1 MAVPTTAYCP
11 YSVLLL
17 FVLLTACGDGGSS
30 PTTPPTP
37 TPPTPVATSVTVS
50 PTSLS
55 FTSIGATQQFSATVK
70 DQNGATMA
78 SATVMW
84 STSDLTVATP
94 TTSGLVKSVGVGT
107 ATITAASGSA
117 SATGTVEVTLSTAG
131 LWNSINAGYFH
142 TCGVTTEDAGYCW
155 GDNYTGQLGTG
166 SDTDFTIVPVEVSGG
181 HTWTSI
187 NGGANHT
194 CGMTTDGSG
203 YCWGLNDGG
212 QLGNG
217 LTTDISHGP
226 DEVSGGHTWTSIHAG
241 GSHTCGVTTDGGGYC
256 WGDNSAG
263 QLGTG
268 SDTSSAVPVE
278 ATGGHTWTS
287 IYAGGGTTCGVTTDG
302 SGYCWGTT
310 FSGQLGN
317 GLTNDISHSPVEVSD
332 GHTWTSINAG
342 IGHTCGVTTDGSGYC
357 WGDNYGGQ
365 LGNGSDTGIST
376 VPVEVSGGYTWASI
390 NAGVSHT
397 CGVTTDGS
405 GYCWGLNVIG
415 QLGNPSTNEI
425 TTVPVEVSG
434 GHAWTSS
441 TGAGYHTCDLTVEGG
456 GYCWGLN
463 ETGQVGDGTI
473 ISRYTPVKVVTPWDS

>member
-1 MAVPTTAYCP
+1 MAMPTTAYCP

-37 TPPTPVATSVTVS
+37 TPPIPVATSVTVS

-55 FTSIGATQQFSATVK
+55 FTAIGETQQLSATVK

-94 TTSGLVKSVGVGT
+94 SSSGLVKSVGVGT

-203 YCWGLNDGG
+203 YCWGANDGG

-226 DEVSGGHTWTSIHAG
+226 DEISG
-241 GSHTCGVTTDGGGYC
+241 
-256 WGDNSAG
+256 
-263 QLGTG
+263 
-268 SDTSSAVPVE
+268 
-278 ATGGHTWTS
+278 
-287 IYAGGGTTCGVTTDG
+287 
-302 SGYCWGTT
+302 
-310 FSGQLGN
+310 
-317 GLTNDISHSPVEVSD
+317 

-342 IGHTCGVTTDGSGYC
+342 SSHTCGVTTEGSGYC
-357 WGDNYGGQ
+357 WGDNYAGQ
-365 LGNGSDTGIST
+365 LGN
-376 VPVEVSGGYTWASI
+376 
-390 NAGVSHT
+390 
-397 CGVTTDGS
+397 
-405 GYCWGLNVIG
+405 
-415 QLGNPSTNEI
+415 
-425 TTVPVEVSG
+425 
-434 GHAWTSS
+434 
-441 TGAGYHTCDLTVEGG
+441 
-456 GYCWGLN
+456 
-463 ETGQVGDGTI
+463 
-473 ISRYTPVKVVTPWDS
+473 